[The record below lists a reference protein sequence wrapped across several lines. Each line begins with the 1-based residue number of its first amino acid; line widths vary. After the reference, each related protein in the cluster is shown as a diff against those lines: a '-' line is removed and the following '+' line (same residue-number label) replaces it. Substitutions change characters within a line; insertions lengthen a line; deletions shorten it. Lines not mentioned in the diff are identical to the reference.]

1 MKNKDKYIDDLS
13 NYRFQI
19 MFVDKIFSLNIKNEE
34 KTKEFLHFRI
44 KEFSHVLRNE
54 LICKWIGLTD
64 KVNSGNNRY
73 LLIDKTT
80 EVVNST
86 LGKILSSGIMPA
98 YPFFILSIIN
108 YYDTFEKPLDQ
119 EISSQGYCYQALIY
133 LYLRKQGVTND
144 EIDIYINFLT
154 EVSFHLFKENKVYIP
169 KTDFDEFLI
178 QYKSKYNFPIEADM
192 LLINLH
198 NSQIFILDSF
208 NNYHFQYE
216 YIYFYFVAKYLAEHL
231 ENEEANV
238 NNIICNLHK
247 NEFAYIA
254 IFMTH
259 HSKSVY
265 LLDEII
271 LNAMTLFEK
280 YDVATLRKE
289 ELSFFDE
296 QINILI
302 NEVLPDKTHAPELE
316 RHNKLESQE
325 INEETIKNEET
336 ESDKYDNDLAK
347 EIRRSVKTVEVMGR
361 IIKNRAGS
369 IEKDKLINVF
379 EEAMQVHLRL
389 LTSFFEIIKDEKE
402 QKDVFN
408 FISSAINKLNESR
421 KRKLTDAEIEKIS
434 KIIFWNINF
443 DVVYT
448 FISKIIKSLGS
459 DKLSKII
466 CEVCDR
472 LNTPISQLVKHGVLM
487 WNNKNLQIDEIANQ
501 LSKKEF
507 SGIAKKIMKTLI
519 VDHASMHEIDYKDR
533 QRLEAKLK
541 LPSKRLLLESIKI
554 DEETN

>member
-1 MKNKDKYIDDLS
+1 
-13 NYRFQI
+13 
-19 MFVDKIFSLNIKNEE
+19 
-34 KTKEFLHFRI
+34 
-44 KEFSHVLRNE
+44 
-54 LICKWIGLTD
+54 
-64 KVNSGNNRY
+64 
-73 LLIDKTT
+73 
-80 EVVNST
+80 
-86 LGKILSSGIMPA
+86 
-98 YPFFILSIIN
+98 
-108 YYDTFEKPLDQ
+108 
-119 EISSQGYCYQALIY
+119 
-133 LYLRKQGVTND
+133 
-144 EIDIYINFLT
+144 
-154 EVSFHLFKENKVYIP
+154 
-169 KTDFDEFLI
+169 
-178 QYKSKYNFPIEADM
+178 
-192 LLINLH
+192 
-198 NSQIFILDSF
+198 
-208 NNYHFQYE
+208 
-216 YIYFYFVAKYLAEHL
+216 
-231 ENEEANV
+231 
-238 NNIICNLHK
+238 
-247 NEFAYIA
+247 
-254 IFMTH
+254 
-259 HSKSVY
+259 
-265 LLDEII
+265 
-271 LNAMTLFEK
+271 
-280 YDVATLRKE
+280 
-289 ELSFFDE
+289 
-296 QINILI
+296 
-302 NEVLPDKTHAPELE
+302 
-316 RHNKLESQE
+316 
-325 INEETIKNEET
+325 
-336 ESDKYDNDLAK
+336 
-347 EIRRSVKTVEVMGR
+347 VEVMGR